1 MSLTENDG
9 KIYLDGVD
17 TGYSTLNFTR
27 LDIDGNRLERTKD
40 SHPYSYDPF
49 TIWRVLPKECETGSF
64 YTDRM
69 YQWDYEL
76 TTELVKKH
84 FDTQS
89 QYFDKYSAE
98 QLEPFVRER
107 FNKPNLKVAALR
119 EYCNQATGYPVWLIT
134 YSETKPENEG

>member
-1 MSLTENDG
+1 MSVHVENG
-9 KIYLDGVD
+9 KIFIDGGD
-17 TGYSTLNFTR
+17 SGFDYKNFCSY
-27 LDIDGNRLERTKD
+27 DIDGNKLERTKQ

-49 TIWRVLPKECETGSF
+49 TIWRVLPKESETGSF

-84 FDTQS
+84 FNTQS
-89 QYFDKYSAE
+89 QYFDKYTAE

-107 FNKPNLKVAALR
+107 FNKPNLKVVALR
-119 EYCNQATGYPVWLIT
+119 EYCNAATGYPVWLIT
-134 YSETKPENEG
+134 YSEPKPEN